1 MPPSSSLPL
10 QPVVATG
17 PPPPASVAS
26 LMPPSSSLPLQP
38 VVATGPPPPASVAS
52 IIPPS
57 STLPLQPVVAT
68 GPPSSPRD
76 RTIYDE
82 ETQRGPPPNNI
93 VIEELG
99 TDDEGVLVIMV

>member
-1 MPPSSSLPL
+1 MPPSSTLPL
-10 QPVVATG
+10 QPVVAT
-17 PPPPASVAS
+17 S
-26 LMPPSSSLPLQP
+26 
-38 VVATGPPPPASVAS
+38 PPPPASVAS
-52 IIPPS
+52 IMPPS
-57 STLPLQPVVAT
+57 SSSLPLQPVVAT

-82 ETQRGPPPNNI
+82 GTQRGPPPNNI

>member
-17 PPPPASVAS
+17 PPPPPASVAFIMLPS
-26 LMPPSSSLPLQP
+26 SSSSLPLQP
-38 VVATGPPPPASVAS
+38 VVATGPPP
-52 IIPPS
+52 
-57 STLPLQPVVAT
+57 
-68 GPPSSPRD
+68 SPRD

-82 ETQRGPPPNNI
+82 VTQRGAPPNNI

-99 TDDEGVLVIMV
+99 TDDEGALVIMV